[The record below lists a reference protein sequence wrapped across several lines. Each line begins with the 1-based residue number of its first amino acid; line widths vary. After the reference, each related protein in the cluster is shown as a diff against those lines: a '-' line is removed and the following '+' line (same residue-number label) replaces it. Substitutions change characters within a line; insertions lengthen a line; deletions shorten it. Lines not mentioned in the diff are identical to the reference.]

1 MMKICAL
8 TRVPCGG
15 ILATWRQRDDR
26 FRRDLFG
33 DQPRVSGLVC
43 EVVVGREL
51 GVRMSRV
58 DWIAM
63 GLLLLLFL
71 RQPRKQPQHTPLFW
85 DTPKGA
91 EDSPIPSAPPP
102 SEDVA

>member
-1 MMKICAL
+1 
-8 TRVPCGG
+8 
-15 ILATWRQRDDR
+15 
-26 FRRDLFG
+26 
-33 DQPRVSGLVC
+33 
-43 EVVVGREL
+43 
-51 GVRMSRV
+51 MSRV

-91 EDSPIPSAPPP
+91 EGSPIPSAPLPP
-102 SEDVA
+102 EDAV

>member
-1 MMKICAL
+1 
-8 TRVPCGG
+8 
-15 ILATWRQRDDR
+15 
-26 FRRDLFG
+26 
-33 DQPRVSGLVC
+33 
-43 EVVVGREL
+43 
-51 GVRMSRV
+51 MSRV